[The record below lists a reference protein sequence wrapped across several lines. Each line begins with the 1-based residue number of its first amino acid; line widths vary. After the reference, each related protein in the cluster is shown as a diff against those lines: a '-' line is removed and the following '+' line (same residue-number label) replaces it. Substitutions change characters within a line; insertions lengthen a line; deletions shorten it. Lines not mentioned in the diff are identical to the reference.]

1 MVTRR
6 HGPLFIVNL
15 VNAVSTSAVLDSSK
29 AVVRELVSLLSFA
42 EMTAIAV
49 ERETVLVANPDLLTQ
64 PNLRGE
70 AITMAAGLRK
80 VGGPSY
86 ASTSLGGFPY

>member
-70 AITMAAGLRK
+70 AITMAAGLRT
-80 VGGPSY
+80 VGGPSS